1 MAQADKD
8 GCVYV
13 TVSWENQKQQ
23 CPEEFEDSIKAEI
36 DKIAQTQGWNPINE
50 DRYGKLKLNKVGDFN
65 DLLRQIAKSSHDTRW
80 LRHHANESIYRNL
93 QLLFCRKRDKDDTD
107 KAIYRLCCIGLVEDV
122 TIDYL
127 SQTYELKIRNRSDE
141 DFQKCMFD
149 FFRKYFSKEQAEK
162 RVAEIE
168 EQKGR
173 NFLDKCLGY
182 LTQFVYSN
190 LEKKRYRAID
200 DMRIACED
208 SISERERTG
217 NDDWLKE
224 FIHLYFNS
232 KYARKGYMV
241 GGKDFSLTED
251 TDEQGLDGFDVVSKY
266 LRAMTEDSSG
276 SEVDNVKHL
285 YGATLLCLRAHPEN
299 AALQLLL
306 TYCITFLGAGTNE
319 TLKTNAYNNYIEGF
333 VSLYSSM
340 GSDMWACL
348 DRFNEHLRAKVHDDY
363 IREEI
368 LNKGKET
375 ITLLVHEEKL
385 HQITKKYTS
394 K

>member
-1 MAQADKD
+1 M
-8 GCVYV
+8 
-13 TVSWENQKQQ
+13 
-23 CPEEFEDSIKAEI
+23 
-36 DKIAQTQGWNPINE
+36 
-50 DRYGKLKLNKVGDFN
+50 
-65 DLLRQIAKSSHDTRW
+65 
-80 LRHHANESIYRNL
+80 
-93 QLLFCRKRDKDDTD
+93 
-107 KAIYRLCCIGLVEDV
+107 
-122 TIDYL
+122 
-127 SQTYELKIRNRSDE
+127 
-141 DFQKCMFD
+141 
-149 FFRKYFSKEQAEK
+149 
-162 RVAEIE
+162 
-168 EQKGR
+168 
-173 NFLDKCLGY
+173 GY

-340 GSDMWACL
+340 GSDMWSCL